1 MEMFSDSEYGGD
13 KDTRI
18 SVGGFILFLLN
29 VPILWRS
36 KAQRSVTLSSAE
48 AKYIALSEAA
58 KEIKF
63 VYQLLISMDIK
74 VTLPIVVRVDNV
86 GAIFMSENAST
97 SGRTRHVDIRY
108 HYVREFIEEGFLK
121 VVFVRTKDNIADG
134 FTKNINNEIYGLHSG
149 KYLVEMPKGN

>member
-48 AKYIALSEAA
+48 AEYIALSEAA

-74 VTLPIVVRVDNV
+74 VTLPLVVRVDNV

-97 SGRTRHVDIRY
+97 SGRTHHVDIRY

-121 VVFVRTKDNIADG
+121 VVFVRTKENIADG
-134 FTKNINNEIYGLHSG
+134 FTKNINNEIYGMHSE
-149 KYLVEMPKGN
+149 KYLAEMPKGN